1 MSGDKKLCEIP
12 VIHSD
17 LILYI
22 AFTLHKASIL
32 LLFLF
37 TFRIVTFL
45 KFVKRDDILLLIAYF
60 SVYFF
65 FIVFLFYSK
74 LTKTTHT
81 SLMWMVLI
89 I

>member
-1 MSGDKKLCEIP
+1 MSGDKKLCEMQ

-22 AFTLHKASIL
+22 AFILHKASIL

-45 KFVKRDDILLLIAYF
+45 KYVKRDDILLLIAYF

-65 FIVFLFYSK
+65 FIVFLF
-74 LTKTTHT
+74 
-81 SLMWMVLI
+81 
-89 I
+89 

>member
-1 MSGDKKLCEIP
+1 MSGDKKLCEMP

-45 KFVKRDDILLLIAYF
+45 KYVKRYDILLL
-60 SVYFF
+60 
-65 FIVFLFYSK
+65 K
-74 LTKTTHT
+74 HT
-81 SLMWMVLI
+81 SLCI
-89 I
+89 SFS